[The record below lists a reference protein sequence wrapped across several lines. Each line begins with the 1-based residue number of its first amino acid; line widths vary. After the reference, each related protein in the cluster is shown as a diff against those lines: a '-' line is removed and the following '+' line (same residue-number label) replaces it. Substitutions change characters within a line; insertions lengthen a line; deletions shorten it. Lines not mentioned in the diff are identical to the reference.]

1 MAPDAY
7 DTILEAIREPFG
19 LTSSAVVAPLGNG
32 HINVTV
38 LVSDGERR
46 LVAQKINT
54 AVFSD
59 PALLVHN
66 ARLVERHVSAKAG
79 GLRVVRHIPGLDGGY
94 LYGADRD
101 VRVLEYIPGSLS
113 REVLE
118 NIRQAERAAHSFARF
133 SRMMSDFDSARLKT
147 VIPDFHSPALRWRQ
161 FHDAFAADHCDR
173 AAECVA
179 EIDLVLETENV
190 LAHWQRLMDELPARV
205 CHNDCK
211 INNLLVC
218 RDSGQPLAVIDLD
231 TCMPGPVLAD
241 FGDLVRTCCSPEPED
256 STRLDAVR
264 ARPEVYG
271 ALVTG
276 YLDGWSGALTQP
288 ERSAL
293 LSGGMMMCFLVGLR
307 FLTDYLDGDRYFA
320 VSRPHH
326 NLERARNQ
334 FALYRSLVSQRSS
347 LEQLALAA

>member
-1 MAPDAY
+1 MVPDAHE
-7 DTILEAIREPFG
+7 TILEAIREPFG
-19 LTSSAVVAPLGNG
+19 LTSSASVTPLGNG

-54 AVFSD
+54 AVFTD

-66 ARLVERHVSAKAG
+66 ARLVERHVSAKPG
-79 GLRVVRHIPGLDGGY
+79 SLRVVRHIPGRDGGY
-94 LYGADRD
+94 LYGTDGD
-101 VRVLEYIPGSLS
+101 VRVLEYIHGSLS
-113 REVLE
+113 PEVLE
-118 NIRQAERAAHSFARF
+118 NTLQAERAAHSFARF
-133 SRMMSDFDSARLKT
+133 SRMLSDFDSARLKT
-147 VIPDFHSPALRWRQ
+147 VIPDFHSPALRKRQ
-161 FHDAFAADHCDR
+161 FRDALAADRCGR
-173 AAECVA
+173 ADDCLA
-179 EIDLVLETENV
+179 EIDLVLETSDE
-190 LAHWQRLMDELPARV
+190 LGDWQRLMDELPARV

-218 RDSGQPLAVIDLD
+218 RDSGLPLAVIDLD

-264 ARPEVYG
+264 ARPDVYE
-271 ALVTG
+271 ALVSG
-276 YLDGWSGALTQP
+276 YLDGWSGVITQA

-293 LSGGMMMCFLVGLR
+293 LSGGLMMCFVVALR

-320 VSRPHH
+320 VSRPGH
-326 NLERARNQ
+326 NLQRARNQ
-334 FALYRSLVSQRSS
+334 FTLYRSLVSQRSA
-347 LEQLALAA
+347 LERLALAA